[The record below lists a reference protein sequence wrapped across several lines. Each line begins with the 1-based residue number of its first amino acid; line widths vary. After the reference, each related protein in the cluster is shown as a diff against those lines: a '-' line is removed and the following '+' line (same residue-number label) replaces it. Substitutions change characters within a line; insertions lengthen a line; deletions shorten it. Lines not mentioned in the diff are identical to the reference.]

1 VTRPSPALTIWIF
14 FLFLALAWGSSFLFI
29 KIGLEEGLSPLTLV
43 AYRLGIAVVVLT
55 VVALLTGARIPTSD
69 GRRKLLTLAVINIFV
84 PFLLITWAELFIP
97 SALAAILN
105 GLVPLFTIVIASLFL
120 KDEPI
125 TVNRL
130 TGLVIGFAGAV
141 LLLSRDLGEQQGITG
156 AEALLGQ
163 LAMVLACI
171 SYAVSAVFV
180 RRYLNKADL
189 VVDPETGPRALLPV
203 EAALGQT
210 VVAAVLVGLVAALT
224 EWLPGREAAVP
235 PSLPAWLA
243 VAWLGVL
250 GSAIAYLLFFRVIR
264 VWGAT
269 RTALVT
275 YIMPIVGIVLGVL
288 VLDEVIDARVIAGT
302 VLIIGGIALVN
313 SSIGQRRL
321 FGRAAAPQAS
331 PD

>member
-1 VTRPSPALTIWIF
+1 MTRPSPALTIWSF
-14 FLFLALAWGSSFLFI
+14 FLLLATVWGSSFLFI

-43 AYRLGIAVVVLT
+43 AYRLGIAVVVLAA
-55 VVALLTGARIPTSD
+55 VARLLGARLPTRD
-69 GRRKLLTLAVINIFV
+69 GQRKLLGLSVINIFV

-120 KDEPI
+120 RDEPI

-130 TGLVIGFAGAV
+130 AGLVIGFAGAV
-141 LLLSRDLGEQQGITG
+141 LLLSRDLGEQPGITG
-156 AEALLGQ
+156 SDALLGQ

-171 SYAVSAVFV
+171 SYAASAVFV
-180 RRYLNKADL
+180 RRYLNHADL
-189 VVDPETGPRALLPV
+189 VVDPRSGPRALLPV

-210 VVAAVLVGLVAALT
+210 VVSAVLVILLAAVA
-224 EWLPGREAAVP
+224 EWLPGRAAAVP
-235 PSLPAWLA
+235 PTLSAWFA

-288 VLDEVIDARVIAGT
+288 VLQEVIDARVIAGT

-321 FGRAAAPQAS
+321 FGRPPAAVPS